1 MSDQF
6 TVLAQHLSELEEQLE
21 ELNREKEKARQIV
34 LDLLNEQNKTI
45 VRTIFGN
52 FTRCKGK
59 TTTTYTSPE
68 YLKAE
73 KQLKLAKAKAKINE
87 QFTIKT
93 GNPYLMFER

>member
-6 TVLAQHLSELEEQLE
+6 TVLAQHLSELEEQLND
-21 ELNREKEKARQIV
+21 LNEKKEKARRIALEL
-34 LDLLNEQNKTI
+34 LDEKNETNVT
-45 VRTIFGN
+45 TMFGN

-68 YLKAE
+68 CLKAE
-73 KQLKLAKAKAKINE
+73 KQLKLAKAKAKINN

-93 GNPYLMFER
+93 GEPYLKFE